1 MCTKSVV
8 FESFSASANAA
19 EGRPLMSL
27 EVPWDVLGVPGVR
40 PWSTMGILA
49 GSWSHLGEG
58 EGVPEKP
65 FGCAC
70 GTLAM
75 LESNEKP
82 LDFDVFSCIRGT

>member
-1 MCTKSVV
+1 MCTKLMV
-8 FESFSASANAA
+8 FDGFSASAKAA

-27 EVPWDVLGVPGVR
+27 EVPWDVLGVPGVALGSAVGR

-82 LDFDVFSCIRGT
+82 